1 MAKQIVIAR
10 RESGNMKG
18 ESRIQ
23 TIATLSSSIVHEVK
37 NYLAA
42 IHVCV
47 ELSEREL
54 VAIKKTVNAADY
66 LISNLQLQIN
76 GIVAGKPSKESF
88 KICFMAKDI
97 KEALERYPFKIG
109 ERELITVEGDKGFKY
124 RGNST
129 LTMHILYNLI
139 RNSLRVIENAG
150 KGKITIKLESG
161 GKFNRLIFRDTAS
174 GIKKDF
180 LSKIF
185 KLFESKMTGQG
196 GTGVG
201 LAYCKE
207 IMLSYGGDIACN
219 SAEGEYAEFALSFP
233 LQKSK

>member
-1 MAKQIVIAR
+1 MAAKIVIAR
-10 RESGNMKG
+10 RESGNMIG
-18 ESRIQ
+18 ETRVQ
-23 TIATLSSSIVHEVK
+23 TIATLSSSITHELK

-42 IHVCV
+42 IHICA
-47 ELSEREL
+47 ELSEEKL

-66 LISNLQLQIN
+66 LIGNLQLQIN
-76 GIVAGKPSKESF
+76 GIVTGKPSKESF
-88 KICFMAKDI
+88 KICFIAKDI

-109 ERELITVEGDKGFKY
+109 ERELITVKVARGFKY
-124 RGNST
+124 KGNST

-139 RNSLRVIENAG
+139 RNSLCAIGNAG
-150 KGKITIKLESG
+150 KGRVTIKLESE

-180 LSKIF
+180 LPKIF
-185 KLFESKMTGQG
+185 NLFESKMAGQG

-207 IMLSYGGDIACN
+207 IMRSYGGDITCD
-219 SAEGEYAEFALSFP
+219 SVEGEYTEFVLSFP
-233 LQKSK
+233 SQKSK